1 MKLSKKGK
9 YWWIDYRANG
19 RRYRQ
24 STGATTYAAAKL
36 WMEQIDVA
44 RKMPTFEAAV
54 EVLRKFYPEKPAVGK
69 IALDAIWAAYESL
82 AKATGKQTMDPRG
95 MVRRK
100 NQLDRLIQWLQAKRG
115 TIQTAEQIT
124 GPIAA
129 GFAAHLADLG
139 LKTKTRANI
148 IGELGCIWRMLEK
161 ASTDIKNPWGNLA
174 PRNTDSERGLA
185 FSPEQEK
192 RLLEAAKQIGK
203 DWYAVCILMRHTGL
217 RYSDVARLR
226 WSDINNG
233 IIETVPHKTATSKIS
248 VMIPLVDVARA
259 AVDALERRGDYLFP
273 LHAELYGNR
282 SRASREELSFRE
294 VMAAAGIDGKG
305 YTIHSWRHT
314 AATRLAEAG
323 ADAETRKR
331 ILGHKTDEM
340 AAHYDHAAHLEQTRA
355 ALNAAA
361 KA

>member
-1 MKLSKKGK
+1 M
-9 YWWIDYRANG
+9 I
-19 RRYRQ
+19 
-24 STGATTYAAAKL
+24 
-36 WMEQIDVA
+36 
-44 RKMPTFEAAV
+44 
-54 EVLRKFYPEKPAVGK
+54 
-69 IALDAIWAAYESL
+69 
-82 AKATGKQTMDPRG
+82 
-95 MVRRK
+95 RRK
-100 NQLDRLIQWLQAKRG
+100 NQLDRFLKWLKEKRP
-115 TIQTAEQIT
+115 TIKTAEQIT

-129 GFAAHLADLG
+129 GFAAHLADDG

-148 IGELGCIWRMLEK
+148 LGELGCIWRMLEK

-192 RLLEAAKQIGK
+192 RLLEAAKRIGK
-203 DWYAVCILMRHTGL
+203 DWYPVCILMRHTGL

-233 IIETVPHKTATSKIS
+233 IIETIPHKTATSKIS
-248 VMIPLVDVARA
+248 VMIPLVDVAKA
-259 AVDALERRGDYLFP
+259 AIDALERRGDFLFP

-282 SRASREELSFRE
+282 SRASREVLSFRE
-294 VMAAAGIDGKG
+294 VMTASGIAGKG

-323 ADAETRKR
+323 ADMETRKR
-331 ILGHKTDEM
+331 ILGHRTDEM

-361 KA
+361 Q